1 MRGTRVPILCGN
13 RLPGEAKLLAK
24 RTLRF
29 LYLSHFSKPAFD
41 RPVYRVIRNG
51 PIQRIVELG
60 IGTGQRASRMI
71 ELAGLQSSPGQ
82 IHYTGIDLFEARTPS
97 DGSGLTL
104 KAAHRLLSRTG
115 TRVQLLPGDP
125 FSVLARAANN
135 LGGSELVIIS
145 AGHDPD
151 SLARAWFYVPR
162 MLSEGSH
169 VLIEEPSGPEG
180 EVSLRRLTPDEIDRL
195 ADAATLRRAA

>member
-1 MRGTRVPILCGN
+1 M
-13 RLPGEAKLLAK
+13 LAK

-29 LYLSHFSKPAFD
+29 LYLSHFSKPASD
-41 RPVYRVIRNG
+41 RAVYRAIRNG

-71 ELAGLQSSPGQ
+71 ELAALQSSPGQ
-82 IHYTGIDLFEARTPS
+82 VRYTGIDLFEARTPS
-97 DGSGLTL
+97 DGRGLTL
-104 KAAHRLLSRTG
+104 KAAHR
-115 TRVQLLPGDP
+115 DP
-125 FSVLARAANN
+125 FSALARAANN
-135 LGGSELVIIS
+135 LGGSQLVIIS

>member
-1 MRGTRVPILCGN
+1 
-13 RLPGEAKLLAK
+13 
-24 RTLRF
+24 
-29 LYLSHFSKPAFD
+29 
-41 RPVYRVIRNG
+41 
-51 PIQRIVELG
+51 
-60 IGTGQRASRMI
+60 MI

-82 IHYTGIDLFEARTPS
+82 IRYTGIDLFEARTPS
-97 DGSGLTL
+97 GGAGLPL

-115 TRVQLLPGDP
+115 ARVQLLPGDP

-135 LGGSELVIIS
+135 LDGSELVIIS

-162 MLSEGSH
+162 MLCEGSH
-169 VLIEEPSGPEG
+169 VLTEEPFGPEG
-180 EVSLRRLTPDEIDRL
+180 EVSLRRLTPDEIDRR